1 MRFSPKILEPIRLKI
16 IQSPQALRMVN
27 GAFWS
32 LSGAMLSRGLALVS
46 SIIIARFLGANGYGE
61 FGVIQSTIGM
71 FGMFAGLGLGMTATK
86 YIAQFRDSDKEKTA
100 NIIALTTLVASITSL
115 IVSILLFFFSEW
127 LATKTLAAP
136 NLNSLLQISA
146 LYLLFLSII
155 GLQNGILAGFEAFKV
170 IAIRSVI
177 AGVSTFPLM
186 VGGVYFFG
194 IKGAVWGLVGS
205 SLINVVLNYTAIQKI
220 FVKNGIKTNIKNC
233 TREKSILHEFALP
246 AFLAGVMV
254 GPVNWI
260 CNTIL
265 INQPNGYSEM
275 GIYNA
280 ANQWML
286 IILFVPGT
294 LATIILPMLT
304 NLNQDSNSI
313 KYSRM
318 LRYNIL
324 LNIVIA
330 SILSLGIIIFSRFI
344 MSTYGASFSGG
355 QSVLIILALTAIF
368 ISYNSVIGQAIASK
382 GKMWIGF
389 ILNLMWAIVLTLA
402 TIYFTQKGQGAIGLS
417 KSFLIAYLSHSVIST
432 IVLFLLLKKIKN
444 KFSQDG

>member
-1 MRFSPKILEPIRLKI
+1 M
-16 IQSPQALRMVN
+16 AN

-32 LSGAMLSRGLALVS
+32 LSGALLSRGLALVS
-46 SIIIARFLGANGYGE
+46 SIIIARFLGAKGYGE
-61 FGVIQSTIGM
+61 FGIIQSTIGM

-86 YIAQFRDSDKEKTA
+86 YIAQYRDTDKEKTE
-100 NIIALTTLVASITSL
+100 NIIALTALVASITSA
-115 IVSILLFFFSEW
+115 IVSILLFYFSGW

-136 NLNSLLQISA
+136 HLSSILQIGA
-146 LYLLFLSII
+146 LYLFFLSII

-177 AGVSTFPLM
+177 AAVSTFPLM

-194 IKGAVWGLVGS
+194 IQGAVWGLVGS
-205 SLINVVLNYTAIQKI
+205 SLINVVLNYLAIQKI
-220 FVKNGIKTNIKNC
+220 FFKNDIKINIKNC
-233 TREKSILHEFALP
+233 IGEKYILHEFALP

-280 ANQWML
+280 ANQLML

-304 NLNQDSNSI
+304 NLNQDSNAV

-318 LRYNIL
+318 LKYNII
-324 LNIVIA
+324 LNILIA
-330 SILSLGIIIFSRFI
+330 SIISLGIIIFSRLI

-355 QSVLIILALTAIF
+355 QSVLIILALTAILV
-368 ISYNSVIGQAIASK
+368 SYNSVIGQAIASK

-389 ILNLMWAIVLTLA
+389 ILNLMWAIILILITYLYTKNGGGAFGFAKANFYAYFFLSLITTL
-402 TIYFTQKGQGAIGLS
+402 I
-417 KSFLIAYLSHSVIST
+417 
-432 IVLFLLLKKIKN
+432 LKFHKR
-444 KFSQDG
+444 

>member
-1 MRFSPKILEPIRLKI
+1 MKIQESLVKFCPKVLEPIRLKI
-16 IQSPQALRMVN
+16 VQSPQVLRMAN

-32 LSGAMLSRGLALVS
+32 LSGALLSRGLALVS
-46 SIIIARFLGANGYGE
+46 SIIIARFLGAKGYGE
-61 FGVIQSTIGM
+61 FGIIQSTIGM

-86 YIAQFRDSDKEKTA
+86 YIAQYRDTDKEKTE
-100 NIIALTTLVASITSL
+100 NIIALTALVASITSA
-115 IVSILLFFFSEW
+115 IVSILLFYFSGW

-136 NLNSLLQISA
+136 HLSSILQIGA
-146 LYLLFLSII
+146 LYLFFLSII

-177 AGVSTFPLM
+177 AAVSTFPLM

-194 IKGAVWGLVGS
+194 IQGAVWGLVGS
-205 SLINVVLNYTAIQKI
+205 SLINVVLNYLAIQKI
-220 FVKNGIKTNIKNC
+220 FFKNDIKINIKNC
-233 TREKSILHEFALP
+233 IGEKYILHEFALP

-280 ANQWML
+280 ANQLML

-304 NLNQDSNSI
+304 NLNQDSNAV

-318 LRYNIL
+318 LKYNII
-324 LNIVIA
+324 LNILIA
-330 SILSLGIIIFSRFI
+330 SIISLGIIIFSRLI

-355 QSVLIILALTAIF
+355 QSVLIILALTAILV
-368 ISYNSVIGQAIASK
+368 SYNSVIGQAIASK

-389 ILNLMWAIVLTLA
+389 ILNLMWAIILILITYLYTKNGGGAFGFAKANFYAYFFLSLITTL
-402 TIYFTQKGQGAIGLS
+402 I
-417 KSFLIAYLSHSVIST
+417 
-432 IVLFLLLKKIKN
+432 LKFHKR
-444 KFSQDG
+444 